1 MWAFG
6 RFPSLTG
13 FFEAG
18 KELGF
23 DRFELNHGVDSAML
37 EGLSLKGMIPSVH
50 EPCPADIS
58 MVELKRRNWL
68 ISAPDE
74 HGRRQGVLAAQ
85 RSIDLAQELG
95 AELVVVHAGRVDVG
109 AEFEDNLWA
118 MFDAGQVASTEYAD
132 LKERLVIA
140 RREKAEAN
148 LAAARRSILELT
160 EYAGRAGVRLGLENR
175 YHYLDI
181 PLLDEMDGLLAAAD
195 GGQLGFLYDVGH
207 AQVLENLGLGSH
219 EAWLQRYASR
229 MIGVHLHNVR
239 GLKDHYAAG
248 LGEVDW
254 DMVAAYLPQDALRTL
269 EYRHHNSRK
278 RRSWPPRQFLADKG
292 CVWSVWASGRSRFGM
307 PFLLIVIIAIAL
319 VFDFLNGLHDSSNI
333 VATMISSRAMS
344 PRTRWS

>member
-1 MWAFG
+1 MTRPGVRTTRWALASGNPIVTTDFALSTMWAFG

-140 RREKAEAN
+140 RREKAAAN
-148 LAAARRSILELT
+148 LDAARRSVAELA
-160 EYAGRAGVRLGLENR
+160 EYAAPAGIRLGLENR

-181 PLLDEMDGLLAAAD
+181 PLPDEMDSLLAAAGED
-195 GGQLGFLYDVGH
+195 QAGFLYDVGH
-207 AQVLENLGLGSH
+207 AQTLENLGFVAH
-219 EAWLQRYASR
+219 ETWLRRFAER
-229 MIGVHLHNVR
+229 MVGAHLHDIV
-239 GLKDHYAAG
+239 GLRDHYAAG
-248 LGEVDW
+248 LGEVNW
-254 DMVAAYLPQDALRTL
+254 DLVEGHVPDSALRTCEFQPFNTPQQVAAGL
-269 EYRHHNSRK
+269 K
-278 RRSWPPRQFLADKG
+278 WLVDRQ
-292 CVWSVWASGRSRFGM
+292 
-307 PFLLIVIIAIAL
+307 I
-319 VFDFLNGLHDSSNI
+319 
-333 VATMISSRAMS
+333 
-344 PRTRWS
+344 